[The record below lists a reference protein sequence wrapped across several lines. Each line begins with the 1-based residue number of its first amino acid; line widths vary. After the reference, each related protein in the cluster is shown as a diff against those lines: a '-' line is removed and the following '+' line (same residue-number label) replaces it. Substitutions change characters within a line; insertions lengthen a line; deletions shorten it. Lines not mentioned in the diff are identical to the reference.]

1 MLKMDKKLNQLLMN
15 KPLKFKLKMHNKSI
29 QLLYKLLKLLLKLKL
44 KPKPKP
50 KQLLLKLQ
58 PNQPRFNK
66 QLLLRLNHKLSNKC
80 KLKLK

>member
-1 MLKMDKKLNQLLMN
+1 MDKKLNQLLMN

-44 KPKPKP
+44 KHKP